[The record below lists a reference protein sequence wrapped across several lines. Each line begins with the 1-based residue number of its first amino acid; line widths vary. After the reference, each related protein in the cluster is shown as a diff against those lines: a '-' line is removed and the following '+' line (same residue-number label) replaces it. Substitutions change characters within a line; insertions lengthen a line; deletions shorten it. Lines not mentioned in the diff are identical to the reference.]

1 VPTDGEW
8 RTLTTYL
15 GGEGVAGGKMKE
27 AGLVHWKSPNEG
39 ATNGTGFAGLPGG
52 FRHFVEGGFG
62 AIGSFGYYWSSNI
75 LSWPQDSFG
84 LLLNYDNDNVNRYV
98 WNKATGMS
106 VRCLRD

>member
-1 VPTDGEW
+1 
-8 RTLTTYL
+8 
-15 GGEGVAGGKMKE
+15 MKE

-52 FRHFVEGGFG
+52 FRHLVEGGFG